1 MPQAL
6 STTPRYVPRS
16 SSNALK
22 DIVEDHYEEL
32 LRVYDEKFR
41 ATYGP
46 LHPRIKDLLEAFIRC
61 GDPHFGFL
69 RLRCCNADCGDKTER
84 IVPFSCKA
92 RGLCPSCGQKRA
104 LLWAERM
111 VEEVLPDVPYAAP
124 VYTIPKMLRRA
135 FLFDRSLYGDL
146 CRSAYAAT
154 RKFFEA
160 HFPTLEKAVP
170 AMVVAPQSFGS
181 LANHHPH
188 CHSLVSLGIFTRDGV
203 FHPAPE
209 DIDFGPLE
217 DLFREEVFKTLLK
230 KEKITEERIE
240 LLRSWRHSGFR
251 VFSERR
257 IAQGE
262 RQALE
267 SLLQYME
274 RAPVSLQRLSYLD
287 NGEVLYRGNFHPGFG
302 RDYQLV
308 SGLEFLAM
316 LVPHIT
322 LRYECR
328 IFCYGA
334 ISTTIR
340 RQLGWIK
347 KEETPQAPKDVV
359 LVDEEDSQFAKVR
372 RKNWARLISK
382 VWLEDPSLC
391 PSCGKEMKVISALT
405 SPHQDDVIERILKSR
420 GAWDPPWKRQ
430 RRARGPPKEIE
441 KQLELV
447 PAESEFAPQDD
458 DEFEF
463 NQDAPA
469 EWWND

>member
-6 STTPRYVPRS
+6 STTPGYLPRS

-32 LRVYDEKFR
+32 LRIYDEKFR
-41 ATYGP
+41 TTYGP
-46 LHPRIKDLLEAFIRC
+46 LHPRIKDLLEAFTRC

-69 RLRCCNADCGDKTER
+69 RLRCCNADCDDKTER

-92 RGLCPSCGQKRA
+92 RGLCASCGQKRA

-124 VYTIPKMLRRA
+124 VVTIAKMLRRA

-146 CRSAYAAT
+146 CRWAYAAT

-160 HFPTLEKAVP
+160 PACVAERNCCPTLEKAVP

-181 LANHHPH
+181 LLNLHPH
-188 CHSLVSLGIFTRDGV
+188 CHSLVSLGVFTRDGI

-209 DIDFGPLE
+209 DIDFAPLE

-230 KEKITEERIE
+230 KEKITEERVD
-240 LLRSWRHSGFR
+240 LLRSWGHSGFR
-251 VFSERR
+251 GFAERR

-262 RQALE
+262 RQELE

-274 RAPVSLQRLSYLD
+274 RAPVSPQRLTCLD

-308 SGLEFLAM
+308 CGLEFLAM
-316 LVPHIT
+316 LVPHIA

-328 IFCYGA
+328 IHCYGA

-347 KEETPQAPKDVV
+347 KEETPQAPT
-359 LVDEEDSQFAKVR
+359 R
-372 RKNWARLISK
+372 
-382 VWLEDPSLC
+382 
-391 PSCGKEMKVISALT
+391 
-405 SPHQDDVIERILKSR
+405 
-420 GAWDPPWKRQ
+420 
-430 RRARGPPKEIE
+430 
-441 KQLELV
+441 
-447 PAESEFAPQDD
+447 
-458 DEFEF
+458 
-463 NQDAPA
+463 
-469 EWWND
+469 